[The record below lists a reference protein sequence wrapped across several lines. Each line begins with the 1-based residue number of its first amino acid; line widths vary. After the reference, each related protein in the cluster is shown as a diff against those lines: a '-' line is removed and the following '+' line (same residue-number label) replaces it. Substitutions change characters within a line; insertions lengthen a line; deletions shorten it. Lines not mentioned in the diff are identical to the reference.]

1 MSQRIRPTGVTIL
14 AVLEALSGLVWLLAG
29 AGMMMV
35 GALMPIFGVGLP
47 MFLGAIAGLMSV
59 IFLIFGIIAFVLAY
73 GLFTGKGW
81 AWLWSLVFAVI
92 GIILALFEAM
102 SSLGSGILPM
112 IIYLVII
119 YYLTRPHVKAFFGR

>member
-1 MSQRIRPTGVTIL
+1 MSQKARPTGVTIL
-14 AVLEALSGLVWLLAG
+14 AVLEALGGLVWLLAG

-35 GALMPIFGVGLP
+35 GALMPIFGVGLL
-47 MFLGAIAGLMSV
+47 MFLGAIAGLMSLV
-59 IFLIFGIIAFVLAY
+59 FLIFGIIAFVLAY

-92 GIILALFEAM
+92 GVILALFEIM
-102 SSLGSGILPM
+102 SSLGSGILPI

-119 YYLTRPHVKAFFGR
+119 YYLTRHHVKVFFGK

>member
-14 AVLEALSGLVWLLAG
+14 AVLEALGGLVWLLAG

-35 GALMPIFGVGLP
+35 GALMPLFGVGLP

-59 IFLIFGIIAFVLAY
+59 VFLIFGIIAFVLAY
-73 GLFTGKGW
+73 GLFSGRGW

-102 SSLGSGILPM
+102 SSFGSGILPM
-112 IIYLVII
+112 IIYLVIV
-119 YYLTRPHVKAFFGR
+119 YYLTRPHVKTFFGK

>member
-1 MSQRIRPTGVTIL
+1 MSQKTRPTGVTIL
-14 AVLEALSGLVWLLAG
+14 AVLEALGGLVWLLAG

-73 GLFTGKGW
+73 GLFSGRGW

-102 SSLGSGILPM
+102 SSFGSGILPM
-112 IIYLVII
+112 IIYLVIV
-119 YYLTRPHVKAFFGR
+119 YYLTRPHVKAFFGK

>member
-1 MSQRIRPTGVTIL
+1 MSQKTRPTGVTIL
-14 AVLEALSGLVWLLAG
+14 AVLEALGGMVWLLAG

-73 GLFTGKGW
+73 GLFSGRGW

-102 SSLGSGILPM
+102 SSFGSGILPM
-112 IIYLVII
+112 IIYLVIV
-119 YYLTRPHVKAFFGR
+119 YYLTRPHVKAFFGK

>member
-1 MSQRIRPTGVTIL
+1 MSQRIRPSGVTIL
-14 AVLEALSGLVWLLAG
+14 AVLEALGGLVWLLAG

-35 GALMPIFGVGLP
+35 GALMPLFGVGLP
-47 MFLGAIAGLMSV
+47 MFLGAIAGLMSLV
-59 IFLIFGIIAFVLAY
+59 FLILGIIAFVLAY

-92 GIILALFEAM
+92 GVILALFEAM
-102 SSLGSGILPM
+102 SSLGSGILPI

-119 YYLTRPHVKAFFGR
+119 YYLTRPHVKAYFGK

>member
-1 MSQRIRPTGVTIL
+1 MSQKTRPTGVTIL
-14 AVLEALSGLVWLLAG
+14 AVLEALGGLVWLLAG

-73 GLFTGKGW
+73 GLFSGRGW

-102 SSLGSGILPM
+102 SSFGSGILPM
-112 IIYLVII
+112 IIYLVIV
-119 YYLTRPHVKAFFGR
+119 YYLTRPHVKTFFGK

>member
-1 MSQRIRPTGVTIL
+1 MSQKTRPTGVTIL
-14 AVLEALSGLVWLLAG
+14 AVLEALGGLVWLLVG

-35 GALMPIFGVGLP
+35 GALMPIFGAGLP
-47 MFLGAIAGLMSV
+47 MFFGAIAGLMGFV
-59 IFLIFGIIAFVLAY
+59 FLIFGIIAFVLAY

-102 SSLGSGILPM
+102 VSLGSGMLPI

-119 YYLTRPHVKAFFGR
+119 YYLTRSHVKTFFGK

>member
-14 AVLEALSGLVWLLAG
+14 AVLEALGGLVWLLAG

-35 GALMPIFGVGLP
+35 GALMPLFGMGLP
-47 MFLGAIAGLMSV
+47 MFLGAIAGLMSLV
-59 IFLIFGIIAFVLAY
+59 FLIFGIIAFVLAY
-73 GLFTGKGW
+73 SLFTGKGW

-92 GIILALFEAM
+92 GVILALFEIM
-102 SSLGSGILPM
+102 SSLGSGILPI

-119 YYLTRPHVKAFFGR
+119 YYLTRHHVKVFFGK

>member
-14 AVLEALSGLVWLLAG
+14 AVLEAIGGLVWLLAG
-29 AGMMMV
+29 VGMMMV
-35 GALMPIFGVGLP
+35 GALMPLFGVGLP
-47 MFLGAIAGLMSV
+47 MFLGAIAGLVSV
-59 IFLIFGIIAFVLAY
+59 VFLIFSIIAFVLAY

-119 YYLTRPHVKAFFGR
+119 YYLTRPHVKDFFRK

>member
-14 AVLEALSGLVWLLAG
+14 AVLEALGGLVWLLAG
-29 AGMMMV
+29 AGMMM
-35 GALMPIFGVGLP
+35 VGLP

-59 IFLIFGIIAFVLAY
+59 VFLIFGIIAFVLAY

-92 GIILALFEAM
+92 GVVLALFEAM
-102 SSLGSGILPM
+102 SRLGSGILLI
-112 IIYLVII
+112 IIYLVMI
-119 YYLTRPHVKAFFGR
+119 YYLTRHHVKVFFGK

>member
-1 MSQRIRPTGVTIL
+1 MSQRIRPSGVTIL
-14 AVLEALSGLVWLLAG
+14 AVLEALGGLVWLLAG

-35 GALMPIFGVGLP
+35 GALMPLFGVGLP
-47 MFLGAIAGLMSV
+47 MFLGAIAGLMSLV
-59 IFLIFGIIAFVLAY
+59 FLILGIIAFVLAY

-92 GIILALFEAM
+92 GVILALFEAM
-102 SSLGSGILPM
+102 SSLGSGILPI

-119 YYLTRPHVKAFFGR
+119 YYLTRPHVKAFFGK

>member
-47 MFLGAIAGLMSV
+47 MFLGAIAGLMSLV
-59 IFLIFGIIAFVLAY
+59 FLIFGIIAFVLAY

-92 GIILALFEAM
+92 GVILALFEIM
-102 SSLGSGILPM
+102 SSLGSGILPI

-119 YYLTRPHVKAFFGR
+119 YYLTRHHVKVFFGK

>member
-14 AVLEALSGLVWLLAG
+14 TVLEALGGLVWLLAG

-35 GALMPIFGVGLP
+35 GALMPIFGMGLP
-47 MFLGAIAGLMSV
+47 MFLGAIAGLMSLV
-59 IFLIFGIIAFVLAY
+59 FGIIAFVLAY

-92 GIILALFEAM
+92 GVILALFEAM
-102 SSLGSGILPM
+102 SSLGSGILPI

-119 YYLTRPHVKAFFGR
+119 YYLTRPHVKAFFGK